1 VEQEQT
7 VLRLL
12 IVEDQPTILG
22 QQQRLLEAFSSL
34 EIVGTARD
42 GRSAL
47 AQIEAKKP
55 DVVLLDLGLPDLDGI
70 EVTRRIKSRWPAI
83 EILIFTIFDDEDR
96 VLEAVRAGASGYLL
110 KGAPAERIVEALRDV
125 CTGGSVIQPR
135 LARSLLRRLQPEE
148 GPRRTLTPRETEIL
162 SLIAKGCSNR
172 IAAERLGLSRATVR
186 THLEHIYAKL
196 EVSNRTEAVTEA
208 LRRGLI
214 DL

>member
-1 VEQEQT
+1 V
-7 VLRLL
+7 
-12 IVEDQPTILG
+12 IVEDQPAILG
-22 QQQRLLEAFSSL
+22 QQQRLLEAFPAVK
-34 EIVGTARD
+34 IVGSARD

-47 AQIEAKKP
+47 TLIEAEQP
-55 DVVLLDLGLPDLDGI
+55 DAVLLDLGLPDLDGI
-70 EVTRRIKSRWPAI
+70 EITRRIKSRWPAI

-110 KGAPAERIVEALRDV
+110 KGAPADRIVEALRDV

-135 LARSLLRRLQPEE
+135 LARSLLRRLQPDQ
-148 GPRRTLTPRETEIL
+148 GPRPGLTPRETEIL
-162 SLIAKGCSNR
+162 QLIAKGCSNR
-172 IAAERLGLSRATVR
+172 VAAERLGLSRATVR

-208 LRRGLI
+208 IRRGLI